1 MIDNFSWLKIIGDS
15 IIDFVKNYQPLASG
29 LIAAFAGIIGT
40 FIGNNLTLNRER
52 KQWAKEKIYNT
63 YTSAIHLYSDLI
75 GLTYS
80 RDSDSLKESDIILS
94 KLTGYLSNLLIIS
107 SKKDKEEIQIILD
120 KTSNIKQGGLIQT
133 ASIND
138 LEQLR
143 DKVIYIMKSDHRL
156 EDLFKI

>member
-1 MIDNFSWLKIIGDS
+1 MIDDLNWININS
-15 IIDFVKNYQPLASG
+15 IINGIKDYQTIISSLITAGTITFFGNY
-29 LIAAFAGIIGT
+29 LIVQ
-40 FIGNNLTLNRER
+40 RER

-107 SKKDKEEIQIILD
+107 SKKDKEEIQSILD
-120 KTSNIKQGGLIQT
+120 KTSNIKQGGLIQRS
-133 ASIND
+133 SIND

-143 DKVIYIMKSDHRL
+143 DKVIKIMKSDHRL
-156 EDLFKI
+156 KDLFKI